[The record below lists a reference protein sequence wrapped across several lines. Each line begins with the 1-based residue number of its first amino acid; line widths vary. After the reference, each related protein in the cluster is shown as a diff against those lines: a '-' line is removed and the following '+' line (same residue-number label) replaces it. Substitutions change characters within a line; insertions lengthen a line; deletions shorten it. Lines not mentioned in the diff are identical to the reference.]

1 VIGPEDESVRR
12 ETGPGFGEAVTFAWG
27 DAEPGL
33 FGTARIGLSPGDPAR
48 VTGLGLLFHGGEPVA
63 ALTEHGEVRAPDWRA
78 LEAGRLSTATL
89 APLERWSVGLDAPEG
104 SFELEFSTLAGPAE
118 LEEGSAAERVSGL
131 RGYEQLCAVRG
142 TVRTGEKRFEVD
154 CLGQRGRQWGAPD
167 WEALTLTRTV
177 SAWLEPD
184 LAVGLAAVRPAGA
197 EEHADE
203 ALSAWL
209 VQRTGEEGVRAQPV
223 AEPRL
228 STVYD
233 AEGRQRR
240 AGLEL
245 WVGAEDDFPRRAAGE
260 ALCGASL
267 ELGRLRL
274 DAAFFRWRME
284 GRTGVGCYDVLRRA

>member
-1 VIGPEDESVRR
+1 VIGPEDEKVRH
-12 ETGPGFGEAVTFAWG
+12 EVGPGFGEAVSFAWG

-33 FGTARIGLSPGDPAR
+33 FGTARIGLSPTNPAR

-63 ALTEHGEVRAPDWRA
+63 ALTEHAEAEAPDWRA
-78 LEAGRLSTATL
+78 MDAGRLSTATL
-89 APLERWSVGLDAPEG
+89 APLERWRVALDAPEG
-104 SFELEFSTLAGPAE
+104 AFELEFSALAGPAE
-118 LEEGSAAERVSGL
+118 LEEGSAAARAAGL

-142 TVRTGEKRFEVD
+142 TVRCGDQRFEVD

-167 WEALTLTRTV
+167 WDALELTRTV

-184 LAVGLAAVRPAGA
+184 LAVGLAAVRSAWGD
-197 EEHADE
+197 EHEDE
-203 ALSAWL
+203 ALDAWL
-209 VQRTGEEGVRAQPV
+209 VRRAGEEGRRPEPV

-233 AEGRQRR
+233 AQGRHRR

-245 WVGAEDDFPRRAAGE
+245 WVGADDDFPRRAAGE
-260 ALCGASL
+260 SLCGASL

-274 DAAFFRWRME
+274 DAAFFLWRME
-284 GRTGVGCYDVLRRA
+284 GRTGVGRYDVLRRA